1 MTNHRPRVPDQT
13 TRCRGG
19 PDPVTLRSMQVS
31 SSLAS
36 LRHQAGTILIGVL
49 AGGIAVAFHQAM
61 NLAEETRADL
71 ALLAR
76 GHGVLATIA
85 VMAACG
91 LLAGLSVALVRYVA
105 PQAEGSGIAAVL
117 EAPRKAGR
125 IPALRVLWVKFVAG
139 FCGLASGMP
148 LGREGPSV
156 QIGAMTAV
164 LLRRHGPRLVLFQR
178 RAVSLGAA
186 AGLAAAFNA
195 PLSGVV
201 FSFELLR
208 QPFTVRNCFETILVC
223 AVADWTCRVFHG
235 PVLELPVPLSG
246 FRDWHELPTFILVGL
261 WTGLVVMVFQSLLL
275 ALARA
280 FHRLGHHNATAI
292 GITAAWGCLLGGM
305 LFVWPE
311 VLGIGH
317 ELFHAA
323 IADEMGLRLAAVALA
338 VRILLTA
345 GSYATGAPGGLIVP
359 ALLFGVLAGQCF
371 AAAFARWVT
380 PIEPDFHAVCLVA
393 GMAASIGALFR
404 TPLTATIMAVEIT
417 GTFDC
422 LLEISIAYLAA
433 HWLLDTCRQPDLY
446 AALGRIHRGEVGP
459 VVRPPARP

>member
-1 MTNHRPRVPDQT
+1 
-13 TRCRGG
+13 
-19 PDPVTLRSMQVS
+19 MQGS

-61 NLAEETRADL
+61 NLAEETRAEL

-76 GHGVLATIA
+76 GHGVLATAA
-85 VMAACG
+85 VVVAFG
-91 LLAGLSVALVRYVA
+91 LLAGLSVALVRLVA

-117 EAPRKAGR
+117 EAQQQAGR
-125 IPALRVLWVKFVAG
+125 IPAFRVLWVKFVAG

-164 LLRRHGPRLVLFQR
+164 LLRRHGPRLVFFQR

-208 QPFTVRNCFETILVC
+208 QRFTIRNCFETILVC

-235 PVLELPVPLSG
+235 PVLELPVPLRG
-246 FRDWHELPTFILVGL
+246 FRDWHELPMFVLVGL
-261 WTGLVVMVFQSLLL
+261 WTGLVVMAFQTLLL
-275 ALARA
+275 RLAKA
-280 FHRLGHHNATAI
+280 FHRLGHHDATAI
-292 GITAAWGCLLGGM
+292 GITAAWGCLLGGV

-317 ELFHAA
+317 GLFHAA
-323 IADEMGLRLAAVALA
+323 IADEMGLQLALVALA
-338 VRILLTA
+338 MRVVLTA

-404 TPLTATIMAVEIT
+404 APLTATIMAVEIT

-433 HWLLDTCRQPDLY
+433 HWLLDACRQPDLY
-446 AALGRIHRGEVGP
+446 SALGRIHRGEAEP
-459 VVRPPARP
+459 VVSPRSRS